1 MKISAI
7 ILSAGN
13 STRYISAKP
22 KVFHELS
29 GKKLIDF
36 NVDLLNKHKD
46 ISTSYIITNK
56 RLINE
61 FLHLGYNNLSIQ
73 NPINGTGGAIKQFI
87 SNNKLNADYYLIC
100 LGDTPIFNKKIL
112 DNFIK
117 KSTNQKLDINV
128 LGQNLSNPT
137 GYGRLIIEEKIL
149 KSITE
154 EKNCSLDQKNIS
166 LVNTGIFLLSKKALL
181 LSNNIKKD
189 RQKKEYLLTD
199 LIKIGLE
206 KDLKVSYSINSYEK
220 IMGVNTLE
228 EMQILQDQSQ
238 SIIKKLLMSK
248 GVQFENSLTTFI
260 SHDAHIDRDVKIES
274 NVVIRSN
281 VIIKSGSTIK
291 SFSYLEDC
299 KVGKDCNIGPFA
311 RIRPGSSL
319 GDNVKIGNFVE
330 IKKSNLKKGVK
341 VNHLS
346 YVGDSSVGLNT
357 NIGAGTITCN
367 YDGKKKNKCVIGN
380 DCFIGSN
387 TSIIAP
393 ITIANKAYVGAGSV
407 ITKNVPSNT
416 LAIARV
422 KQKHLKL

>member
-1 MKISAI
+1 
-7 ILSAGN
+7 
-13 STRYISAKP
+13 
-22 KVFHELS
+22 
-29 GKKLIDF
+29 
-36 NVDLLNKHKD
+36 
-46 ISTSYIITNK
+46 
-56 RLINE
+56 
-61 FLHLGYNNLSIQ
+61 
-73 NPINGTGGAIKQFI
+73 
-87 SNNKLNADYYLIC
+87 
-100 LGDTPIFNKKIL
+100 
-112 DNFIK
+112 
-117 KSTNQKLDINV
+117 
-128 LGQNLSNPT
+128 
-137 GYGRLIIEEKIL
+137 
-149 KSITE
+149 
-154 EKNCSLDQKNIS
+154 
-166 LVNTGIFLLSKKALL
+166 
-181 LSNNIKKD
+181 
-189 RQKKEYLLTD
+189 
-199 LIKIGLE
+199 
-206 KDLKVSYSINSYEK
+206 
-220 IMGVNTLE
+220 
-228 EMQILQDQSQ
+228 MQILQDQSQ
-238 SIIKKLLMSK
+238 SIIKKSLISK